1 MKFHERQINEG
12 AAGYPGVNMSST
24 VEQFIGPDGKPAHF
38 DGAAWISSDGAFW
51 WNGQVWQ
58 RYAVRRRFRI
68 NGFVLV
74 MLLVCAGVASYLI
87 YQYTHQPP
95 PVAQGAFNTNIVSSS
110 VIEFDYQRGTNCKDV
125 TFEYQF
131 FDKKDIKVQ
140 DLFGDGHHAVQAMQ
154 VYHVHV
160 TLLDSLPAT
169 AVRFIAIDTCHA

>member
-1 MKFHERQINEG
+1 
-12 AAGYPGVNMSST
+12 MSPA
-24 VEQFIGPDGKPAHF
+24 VDAFPGPDGKPAHF

-51 WNGQVWQ
+51 WNGTAWQ
-58 RYAVRRRFRI
+58 RYAARRRFRI

-95 PVAQGAFNTNIVSSS
+95 PVAQGVYNTNIVSSNA
-110 VIEFDYQRGTNCKDV
+110 IEFDYQRATSCSDV

-131 FDKKDIKVQ
+131 FDKNDAKVS
-140 DLFGDGHHAVQAMQ
+140 DFVGDGHHAVQGMQ

-160 TLLDSLPAT
+160 TLIDSLPST
-169 AVRFIAIDTCHA
+169 AVRFIAIDTCHS